1 MILIRSKIFSLPKE
15 NILPIQKV
23 FPKISLEVGLDY
35 SEKDVFNLK
44 FTRSKDQLTQDI
56 CNIIREYEISS
67 GNLLKKNDITPKDI
81 VVYELSSVNS
91 PSQINICVEAE
102 KGGNLERKVGR
113 DYFWEV
119 NIDLTTGKGD
129 VVMAGD

>member
-1 MILIRSKIFSLPKE
+1 MILIRTKIFSLD

-23 FPKISLEVGLDY
+23 FPKISLEIGLDY
-35 SEKDVFNLK
+35 SEKDVLNLK

-56 CNIIREYEISS
+56 CNIIWEYEISN
-67 GNLLKKNDITPKDI
+67 GNFLKKSDITPKDI
-81 VVYELSSVNS
+81 VVYELSSINN
-91 PSQINICVEAE
+91 PSQINISVEAE